1 MRAAESHAARQQS
14 QRDLWW
20 RESQALNLA
29 RFEFVTKRLTR
40 LRVSAKFAL
49 FPHMISRNFSS
60 SSARRRILL
69 VDDNANGLAA
79 RKSVLEELGYSI
91 VTCTSGADALEQ
103 FASPDPFD
111 LVVTDYKM
119 PRMDGLEL
127 IGRLRKHT
135 PGLPIV
141 LISGY
146 VDTLGMNEAST
157 GADVVIQKSANEVS
171 HLIRSVNRLLRRK
184 SVKAQAAPPKTKRKS
199 A

>member
-1 MRAAESHAARQQS
+1 
-14 QRDLWW
+14 
-20 RESQALNLA
+20 
-29 RFEFVTKRLTR
+29 
-40 LRVSAKFAL
+40 
-49 FPHMISRNFSS
+49 MISRNSS
-60 SSARRRILL
+60 PSSTRRRILL

-91 VTCTSGADALEQ
+91 VTCTSGADAFEQ
-103 FASPDPFD
+103 FTSREPFD

-127 IGRLRKHT
+127 IVRLRRHT

-146 VDTLGMNEAST
+146 VDTLGLNEACT
-157 GADVVIQKSANEVS
+157 GADVVIQKSSNEVS

-184 SVKAQAAPPKTKRKS
+184 PVKSQSSTLKVKRKS
-199 A
+199 AS